1 MNDEKRKC
9 PNCGE
14 VLTCWRR
21 GHYLDLRE
29 GILFSAPDFAKVDV
43 YSCPGCGK
51 LEFFRPDFL
60 PKEKKHVPVEPEP
73 DSVDTTGYYVPGIRE
88 DVKCPVCGKEH
99 PADDLFCPL
108 CGTRRDQ
115 PCAWCGKR
123 FPAGEAVCPHCG
135 ARREST

>member
-1 MNDEKRKC
+1 MDDEKRKC

-21 GHYLDLRE
+21 EHYLDLQE
-29 GILFSAPDFAKVDV
+29 GQILNIPNKIPVDV

-51 LEFFRPDFL
+51 LEFFRAGFS
-60 PKEKKHVPVEPEP
+60 PKEKEHIPAEPEP

-88 DVKCPVCGKEH
+88 NAKCPACGKEH

-115 PCAWCGKR
+115 PCAWCGRR
-123 FPAGEAVCPHCG
+123 FPAAEDRCPRCG
-135 ARREST
+135 KRRTDT